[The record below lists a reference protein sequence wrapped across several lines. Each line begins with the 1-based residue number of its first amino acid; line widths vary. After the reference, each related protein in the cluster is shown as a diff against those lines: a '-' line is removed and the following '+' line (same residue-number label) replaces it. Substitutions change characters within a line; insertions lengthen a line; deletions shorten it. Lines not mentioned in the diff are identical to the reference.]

1 MQAIGADVVIS
12 DKNLERWRLCLI
24 KTDYKMFNSMN
35 QQNYIA
41 RLLVICLLSLILI
54 PFGHAHMSLDTDKT
68 ADKFADKVSKIEA
81 SDRLS
86 QLNSVIDITITN
98 EVQERI
104 QQYTYLY
111 RSSAEKILGRVGVY
125 FPIFEKEIRRRGM
138 PDDLKYLA
146 IIESLLNPKA
156 TSRSGAAGL
165 WQFMKPTGKMVGLE
179 INSVVDQRRSVELS
193 TQAALDYLQSLYDRF
208 GDWNLVLAAYNCGP
222 GNVNKAIKK
231 SGSKDFWKMRKYLP
245 RETQK
250 YLPRF
255 IAAMYLTNFYHHHGL
270 QPNIVETDLTNVI
283 TVSVGEKINLNDLS
297 TELRLTDKSLLTR
310 LNPEYLAGYIPGK
323 KEYSLRLPSRC
334 IELYYQKYEPGTY
347 STIMEKR
354 EEAKRVLAL
363 KEKRE
368 KELKIASMKRDT
380 LSKME
385 TLVSIIMKPLK
396 SNSSEKEYKIP
407 RQIRSRES
415 YAKL

>member
-1 MQAIGADVVIS
+1 
-12 DKNLERWRLCLI
+12 
-24 KTDYKMFNSMN
+24 MN

-41 RLLVICLLSLILI
+41 RLLVVSILFFVFN
-54 PFGHAHMSLDTDKT
+54 PYSQAHVAINMGENTVKY
-68 ADKFADKVSKIEA
+68 ADKVSKSDA

-86 QLNSVIDITITN
+86 KLNSVIDITITN

-104 QQYTYLY
+104 QQYTYDY
-111 RSSAEKILGRVGVY
+111 RKSAEKILGRVSVY

-156 TSRSGAAGL
+156 TSKSGAAGL

-179 INSVVDQRRSVELS
+179 INSVVDQRRSVEKS
-193 TQAALDYLQSLYDRF
+193 TEAALDYLQSLYDRF

-222 GNVNKAIKK
+222 GNVSKAMRR
-231 SGSKDFWKMRKYLP
+231 SGSKDYWEMRKYLP

-270 QPNIVETDLTNVI
+270 QPNTVESDLTNVI
-283 TVSVGEKINLNDLS
+283 TVSVNQRIKLTSLTEELKLEDKDILS
-297 TELRLTDKSLLTR
+297 K
-310 LNPEYLAGYIPGK
+310 LNPEYIAGYIPGK
-323 KEYSLRLPSRC
+323 KQYSLRLPSRC
-334 IELYYQKYEPGTY
+334 IERYYKKYEPGTY

-354 EEAKRVLAL
+354 EEAKRVKVLQ
-363 KEKRE
+363 EKKE
-368 KELKIASMKRDT
+368 KELALASMKRDS
-380 LSKME
+380 LNSIQ
-385 TLVSIIMKPLK
+385 TLVSIIMEPLK
-396 SNSSEKEYKIP
+396 SNTSRKKYKIP
-407 RQIRSRES
+407 TKIRSRRT
-415 YAKL
+415 YARV